1 MREPQ
6 LCIRVYSF
14 LKSEETYV
22 FVVAVLLGYSVNDAY
37 FMVIS

>member
-22 FVVAVLLGYSVNDAY
+22 FVVAVLLGDNDAY